1 MKRVEFEDRE
11 LRESHP
17 KERTAIGVG
26 LRRKGVLNSI
36 FPGRSLDE
44 KKKEMCESEGRRKI

>member
-44 KKKEMCESEGRRKI
+44 RKKEMCESEGRRKI